1 MSKFSLKINICLIKL
16 VSVTSSV
23 DLNLKTMYEP
33 F

>member
-1 MSKFSLKINICLIKL
+1 MSDFSLKINICLIEL

-23 DLNLKTMYEP
+23 DLNLKTKYES